1 MTPDASLPTLA
12 NFEDDDTPPPTL
24 TPRRQRPNTPSDPTS
39 PTIDDGGDGESP
51 EPASPAAPTMTR
63 PAAARRGGRGRPLS
77 DPVSQT
83 ATGFIRPSNVLIP
96 ARLLTPIKVSR
107 TQLGL
112 TTGELIITALEATAD
127 QLGELLSAR
136 PVTGGALF
144 TARPA
149 STSVNNEPQSS
160 LNFRMRVEDFAILDS
175 LVERFGAASRSQ
187 LVTVALAAYLESG
200 GT

>member
-1 MTPDASLPTLA
+1 MSPDPALPSLA

-24 TPRRQRPNTPSDPTS
+24 TPRRRRPRTPLPPDLVHVDDDPDVPPAEPTS
-39 PTIDDGGDGESP
+39 TQPNP
-51 EPASPAAPTMTR
+51 
-63 PAAARRGGRGRPLS
+63 AARRGRGRPLS

-83 ATGFIRPSNVLIP
+83 ATGFVRPSNVLIP
-96 ARLLTPIKVSR
+96 ARLVTPIKVSR

-127 QLGELLSAR
+127 QLGELLAVR
-136 PVTGGALF
+136 RVTGGALF
-144 TARPA
+144 SARPA
-149 STSVNNEPQSS
+149 STSINNEPQSS

-175 LVERFGAASRSQ
+175 LVEEFGAASRSQ
-187 LVTVALAAYLESG
+187 LVTAALAAYLESG